1 MTTFLKIYAATTLFA
16 LTLWGLLKAAGADGE
31 VLQIAYL
38 FVFTIGGVFAI
49 AAAAWEAD
57 K

>member
-1 MTTFLKIYAATTLFA
+1 MKTFLKIYAATTLFA
-16 LTLWGLLKAAGADGE
+16 LTLWGLLKAAGADSE
-31 VLQIAYL
+31 FLQIMYL
-38 FVFTIGGVFAI
+38 FVFTIGGVSAI